1 MDPLPRFGRPLPPD
15 TDETAGRP
23 RPGTVLA
30 GAAAALILAG
40 AGAVALFGGSS
51 PPPAVP
57 AAAGPAVPPAEADEA
72 DEAGE
77 PATAEPA
84 RPAQLEADGAEP
96 LLTAPP
102 VSWQLFFGVALPHS
116 PTAGPRGVDGPVYA
130 GYQRSQAGA
139 LIAAAQLGTRYLLT
153 PGDGWREVAEQQV
166 LPGVGR
172 DVFLA
177 ARAQVDDLDVPP
189 GTYGQLAGFRI
200 VTFTPDVAV
209 ISFVSRFSLTGQ
221 LQVTTT
227 TVKWTGGDWRLELQ
241 PDGGPSPTAQTV
253 PDLDG
258 FVVWGGA

>member
-1 MDPLPRFGRPLPPD
+1 MAPPPRFGRPPAAD
-15 TDETAGRP
+15 TGPADQQGRP
-23 RPGTVLA
+23 RPGSVLA
-30 GAAAALILAG
+30 GAVAALILAG
-40 AGAVALFGGSS
+40 AGSVALFGGSS
-51 PPPAVP
+51 SPPAAP
-57 AAAGPAVPPAEADEA
+57 ATAGPAAPPATPS
-72 DEAGE
+72 G
-77 PATAEPA
+77 AEPA
-84 RPAQLEADGAEP
+84 RPAELVNADGAEP

-102 VSWQLFFGVALPHS
+102 VTWQLFSGVALPYS
-116 PTAGPRGVDGPVYA
+116 PTAGPRSVDGPVYA

-153 PGDGWREVAEQQV
+153 PGDGWREVAERQV

-172 DVFLA
+172 DVFVA

-209 ISFVSRFSLTGQ
+209 ISFASRFSLTGQ
-221 LQVTTT
+221 LQATTT

>member
-1 MDPLPRFGRPLPPD
+1 MDTLPWFGRPLPPD
-15 TDETAGRP
+15 PAETVGRP

-30 GAAAALILAG
+30 GATAALILAG

-51 PPPAVP
+51 PSPAVP
-57 AAAGPAVPPAEADEA
+57 AATGPAVPPAEADEA
-72 DEAGE
+72 GE
-77 PATAEPA
+77 PANAEPA
-84 RPAQLEADGAEP
+84 LPAELEADGAEP
-96 LLTAPP
+96 LLTAPT
-102 VSWQLFFGVALPHS
+102 VTWQLFGGVALPYS
-116 PTAGPRGVDGPVYA
+116 PTAGPRSADGPVYA
-130 GYQRSQAGA
+130 GYERSQTGA

-153 PGDGWREVAEQQV
+153 PGDGWRQVAERQL

-172 DVFLA
+172 EVFVA

-221 LQVTTT
+221 LQATTT

>member
-23 RPGTVLA
+23 RLGTVLA
-30 GAAAALILAG
+30 GAAAALILTG
-40 AGAVALFGGSS
+40 GGAVALFGGSS
-51 PPPAVP
+51 PPPTAP
-57 AAAGPAVPPAEADEA
+57 AAPRPAVPPAEADEA
-72 DEAGE
+72 GE
-77 PATAEPA
+77 PTKAEPA
-84 RPAQLEADGAEP
+84 RPVQLEADGAMP

-102 VSWQLFFGVALPHS
+102 VTWQLFGGVALPYS
-116 PTAGPRGVDGPVYA
+116 PKAGPRSVDGPVYA
-130 GYQRSQAGA
+130 GYERSPTGA

-153 PGDGWREVAEQQV
+153 PGDGWRQVAERQL

-172 DVFLA
+172 EVFVA

-209 ISFVSRFSLTGQ
+209 ISFVSRFSLTGR

-227 TVKWTGGDWRLELQ
+227 TVKWVHGDWRLELQ